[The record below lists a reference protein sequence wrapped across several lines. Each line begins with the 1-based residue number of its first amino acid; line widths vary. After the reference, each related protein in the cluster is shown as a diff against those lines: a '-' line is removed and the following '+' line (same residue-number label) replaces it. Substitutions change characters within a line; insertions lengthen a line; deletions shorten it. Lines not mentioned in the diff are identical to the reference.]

1 MYIFKKSL
9 VFACT
14 FILLQISAETTQA
27 QLDPFFNGQVV
38 NEQDETLIGAN
49 VKWQNTDLGTSTD
62 PEGWFKLE
70 RIDTINNYYLE
81 ITYVGYETQIVEILP
96 SENFLKLIVSENAT
110 IDDVVVESRERS
122 NFNSTLSTLNVEN
135 ISADELRR
143 AACCN
148 LSESFETNPSID
160 VNFSDAISGTKQ
172 IKMLGLSSPYILIT
186 TENVPSVRG
195 AAQAYGLSFI
205 PGTWVESIQLTK
217 GAGSVTNGFESI
229 VGQINAELVKPL
241 TDNKLFVNAYGS
253 VNGRLELNTHFNVK
267 LTDKWSSGVYIHA
280 DKRGEKFDNNDDSFL
295 DLPVDNQINI
305 MNRWQYLNPEKGLIS
320 FLNIR
325 FLDDQKQSGQIAYN
339 PSLHKYGGSVWG
351 SEVNTMRHDLSAK
364 IGYVNPE
371 LPYQSLGLQMAYSYH
386 KQDSYFGNRKYDIA
400 HRSFYSNLVYNSII
414 SDSRHKVKTGIS
426 FSHDA
431 YVEFVNA
438 FNYSR
443 IENSLGGFF
452 EYSFDNLDDL
462 NLTAGVR
469 VDYHNLMG
477 TFVTPR
483 LHARYTPWA
492 KSALRFSFGRGK
504 RSANIFTENQKLFA
518 SSRSINILDSNGPIY
533 GLNPEIAW
541 NYGVSFLQGFELF
554 ERKAD
559 VALDYYKTDFQNQVV
574 VDYETPTEVN
584 FYNLDGNSHAR
595 SLQFEFNYTPID
607 RLDFKSAYK
616 YYDIKT
622 QYTNGEL
629 EQPLTPKHR
638 IFANVS
644 YQSKATDMGRLWK
657 FDSTFNWLGAQRFPS
672 TIQNTEEF
680 RLPNYSPSFS
690 TLNLQLTRVFS
701 DQFEVY
707 IGGENITNTRQNNPI
722 LSPDDPFGSNF
733 DSTFVYGPIFGSM
746 YYTGLRFKLN

>member
-1 MYIFKKSL
+1 MKNLFCFIYFLPIFI
-9 VFACT
+9 FAQDK
-14 FILLQISAETTQA
+14 IEGIIMSPSSDGTQ
-27 QLDPFFNGQVV
+27 LSVS
-38 NEQDETLIGAN
+38 GAN
-49 VKWQNTDLGTSTD
+49 VIWKGTSI
-62 PEGWFKLE
+62 G
-70 RIDTINNYYLE
+70 TISDLDGNFTLPYNTSYKQLIISY
-81 ITYVGYETQIVEILP
+81 IGYKTV
-96 SENFLKLIVSENAT
+96 T
-110 IDDVVVESRERS
+110 IDVDGSSDFIKVILLP
-122 NFNSTLSTLNVEN
+122 TDDLSEVTIKTRKKATATSYLAAQN
-135 ISADELRR
+135 IMTISSDELLK

-295 DLPVDNQINI
+295 DLPVGNQINI

-351 SEVNTMRHDLSAK
+351 SEVNTIRHELSAK

-386 KQDSYFGNRKYDIA
+386 KQDSYFGNRKYYIA

-452 EYSFDNLDDL
+452 EYSFDNLDNL

-584 FYNLDGNSHAR
+584 F
-595 SLQFEFNYTPID
+595 
-607 RLDFKSAYK
+607 
-616 YYDIKT
+616 
-622 QYTNGEL
+622 
-629 EQPLTPKHR
+629 
-638 IFANVS
+638 
-644 YQSKATDMGRLWK
+644 
-657 FDSTFNWLGAQRFPS
+657 
-672 TIQNTEEF
+672 
-680 RLPNYSPSFS
+680 
-690 TLNLQLTRVFS
+690 
-701 DQFEVY
+701 
-707 IGGENITNTRQNNPI
+707 
-722 LSPDDPFGSNF
+722 
-733 DSTFVYGPIFGSM
+733 
-746 YYTGLRFKLN
+746 

>member
-1 MYIFKKSL
+1 MKNLFCFIYFLPIFI
-9 VFACT
+9 FAQDK
-14 FILLQISAETTQA
+14 IEGIIMSPSSDGTQ
-27 QLDPFFNGQVV
+27 LSVS
-38 NEQDETLIGAN
+38 GAN
-49 VKWQNTDLGTSTD
+49 VIWKGTSIGAISDLDGNFTL
-62 PEGWFKLE
+62 PYNTSYKQLIISYIGYKTV
-70 RIDTINNYYLE
+70 TIEVDGSSDFIKVIMLPTEDLSEVTIKTRKKATATSYLAAQN
-81 ITYVGYETQIVEILP
+81 IM
-96 SENFLKLIVSENAT
+96 T
-110 IDDVVVESRERS
+110 ISS
-122 NFNSTLSTLNVEN
+122 
-135 ISADELRR
+135 DELLK

-295 DLPVDNQINI
+295 DLPVGNQINI

-351 SEVNTMRHDLSAK
+351 SEVNTIRHELSAK

-452 EYSFDNLDDL
+452 EYSFDNLDNL

-541 NYGVSFLQGFELF
+541 NYGVSFLQGFVLF

-584 FYNLDGNSHAR
+584 FYNLDGNSHAH

-622 QYTNGEL
+622 QYNNGEL

-672 TIQNTEEF
+672 TIQSTEEF